1 MQITITEALVK
12 LKTLDNRI
20 QRAVSVLNP
29 VTVVTGKNS
38 PRGFNTTVEFE
49 GKAKADF
56 KSAQDLIKYRQTVKG
71 AIVAANATTP
81 VVIGGKTL
89 TVAQAIERK
98 NSIKYEKTLLSQ
110 ISQNYASILRHQI
123 SLDMEAEKKLE
134 TQLLAVLGKD
144 VKSRDSSE
152 AEAQTKL
159 FWDNNKPR
167 IIDPLDS
174 KKLIES
180 LEKDITEFEGEVD
193 FRLSEANAMTKIEV
207 PE

>member
-20 QRAVSVLNP
+20 QRAVSILNP
-29 VTVVTGKNS
+29 VTVVTGKNV
-38 PRGFNTTVEFE
+38 PRGFNTTAEFE
-49 GKAKADF
+49 EKTKADF

-71 AIVAANATTP
+71 AIVAANAVTT
-81 VVIGGKTL
+81 VIIGKKTM

-98 NSIKYEKTLLSQ
+98 NSIKYEKSLLNQ
-110 ISQNYASILRHQI
+110 ISQNYVSMVRRSVELE
-123 SLDMEAEKKLE
+123 SDAEKRLDQ
-134 TQLLAVLGKD
+134 QLMQILGKD

-152 AEAQTKL
+152 SEAQTKL
-159 FWDNNKPR
+159 FWDNNKPK
-167 IIDPLDS
+167 IVDPLDA
-174 KKLIES
+174 KKLIEN

-193 FRLSEANAMTKIEV
+193 FRLSEANATTKIEV

>member
-20 QRAVSVLNP
+20 QRAISVLNP
-29 VTVVTGKNS
+29 VTTVTGKNA

-49 GKAKADF
+49 EKAKADF
-56 KSAQDLIKYRQTVKG
+56 KSAQDLIKYRQVVKG
-71 AIVAANATTP
+71 AIVAANAVTT
-81 VVIGGKTL
+81 VAIGGKTM

-110 ISQNYASILRHQI
+110 ISQNYAATIRQLI
-123 SLDMEAEKKLE
+123 SLEADAERRLDDNLR
-134 TQLLAVLGKD
+134 QVLGKD
-144 VKSRDSSE
+144 VKSKDAVEVE
-152 AEAQTKL
+152 AHTKL

-180 LEKDITEFEGEVD
+180 LEKDIVEFEGEVD
-193 FRLSEANAMTKIEV
+193 FRLSEANATTKIEV